1 MRALVDR
8 ILGGRHV
15 PLFIK
20 ELTQLGRNRRLVV
33 MLIVPPTL
41 QLLLFGFA
49 LNPEVT
55 GLRLAVVDES
65 RTPES
70 RQLVSAFGESGSFL
84 IPAQYP
90 SSVQAGDAI
99 SEGDADAA
107 LIIPSDFAE
116 RRVRGE
122 TASVQLLLD
131 ATNANTAAIAGGYAA
146 RIVES
151 LNRSL
156 AAGRPRAARPL
167 VLTSTVTLLYNPGL
181 QNSWFITTGM
191 IGTLLVL
198 VGSLVASGSLV
209 VEKETGTIEQL
220 LMTPASAT
228 EIIIAKMAPLL
239 ILLTADSVIA
249 LSVARA
255 VVAVPVRGSPLL
267 FGMAGMLCVFAG
279 IGIGT
284 FIATFT
290 KSQQQAQLMGFF
302 VNPPVALLSGV
313 VTPIEAMPEW
323 IRPFTLLN
331 PVRHFATIS
340 RGVLLKGVGL
350 EVLYPNFLA
359 LLAAAILLV
368 GISAWR
374 FRKQFG

>member
-1 MRALVDR
+1 MRAL
-8 ILGGRHV
+8 GGWLAEGRLV
-15 PLFIK
+15 PLFLK

-33 MLIVPPTL
+33 MLVVPPTI

-55 GLRLAVVDES
+55 GLRLAVVDQS

-70 RQLVSAFGESGSFL
+70 RQVVSAFASSGSFV
-84 IPAQYP
+84 IPAQFA
-90 SSVQAGDAI
+90 SAEQAGASI
-99 SEGDADAA
+99 SNGDADAA
-107 LIIPSDFAE
+107 LVIPFDFAE
-116 RRVRGE
+116 RRVRGD
-122 TASVQLLLD
+122 TATVQLLLD

-151 LNRSL
+151 LNRRLL
-156 AAGRPRAARPL
+156 AEVPRAARPIG
-167 VLTSTVTLLYNPGL
+167 LTTTVTLLYNPGL
-181 QNSWFITTGM
+181 LNSWFVTTGL

-228 EIIIAKMAPLL
+228 EIIVAKMAPLL
-239 ILLTADSVIA
+239 LLLTADIVIA
-249 LSVARA
+249 LSVARI
-255 VVAVPVRGSPLL
+255 VFDVPVRGSLAL
-267 FGMAGMLCVFAG
+267 FGVAGILCVLSG

-302 VNPPVALLSGV
+302 VNPPIALLSGV

-323 IRPFTLLN
+323 IRPFTLVN

-340 RGVLLKGVGL
+340 RGVLLKGAGL
-350 EVLYPNFLA
+350 DVLYPHLLA
-359 LLAAAILLV
+359 LVAAAVLLV

>member
-1 MRALVDR
+1 MKTLVERLVD
-8 ILGGRHV
+8 GRLV
-15 PLFIK
+15 PLFLK
-20 ELTQLGRNRRLVV
+20 ELTQLGRNKRLVV

-70 RQLVSAFGESGSFL
+70 RQLVSAFAESGSFV
-84 IPAQYP
+84 IPAQFA
-90 SSVQAGDAI
+90 SSSQAGETI
-99 SEGDADAA
+99 SEGNADAA
-107 LIIPSDFAE
+107 LIIPRDFAE

-122 TASVQLLLD
+122 TAPVQLLLD

-156 AAGRPRAARPL
+156 MAGRPRLAGPL
-167 VLTSTVTLLYNPGL
+167 TINATVTLLYNPGL
-181 QNSWFITTGM
+181 QNSWFIATGM

-239 ILLTADSVIA
+239 ILLTADIAIA
-249 LSVARA
+249 LAVARI
-255 VVAVPVRGSPLL
+255 VFAVPVRGSLLL

-302 VNPPVALLSGV
+302 VNPPIALLSGV

-340 RGVLLKGVGL
+340 RGVLLKGVGID
-350 EVLYPNFLA
+350 VLYPNMLA
-359 LLAAAILLV
+359 LLAAAVLLV

>member
-239 ILLTADSVIA
+239 ILLTADIVIA

-255 VVAVPVRGSPLL
+255 VFAVPVRGSLLL

>member
-239 ILLTADSVIA
+239 ILLRFRS
-249 LSVARA
+249 
-255 VVAVPVRGSPLL
+255 
-267 FGMAGMLCVFAG
+267 
-279 IGIGT
+279 
-284 FIATFT
+284 
-290 KSQQQAQLMGFF
+290 
-302 VNPPVALLSGV
+302 
-313 VTPIEAMPEW
+313 
-323 IRPFTLLN
+323 
-331 PVRHFATIS
+331 
-340 RGVLLKGVGL
+340 
-350 EVLYPNFLA
+350 
-359 LLAAAILLV
+359 AAACFCSEWP
-368 GISAWR
+368 GCSACSLASELAPSLR
-374 FRKQFG
+374 RLRSRSSRRS